1 MIRRYPLFT
10 LPATAA
16 VLATVASALLPACSS
31 PSVDTRFTEVSPAQ
45 TDGEKRAVRAS
56 ESVTLGGKRADIGFV
71 TLLRS
76 GEQRGDSE
84 QLNVFGQVLDQTQT
98 PIVQTDGSTTIADS
112 NDFSSIL
119 QVGSKLFSVSQFESR
134 PGTMYLTA
142 LAQDPSSGRL
152 SAETTTALDLSGIYG
167 IWNPCAGSVTPW
179 NTHLGSEE
187 YEPDAR
193 DGDAAAEAMA
203 PFFGGDTS
211 KVQAYRYGYPV
222 EVRVTDTS
230 GAHSVVKHY
239 SMGRFA
245 HELSYVMPDERTV
258 YGTDDGTNVGLFM
271 YVADTASDLSA
282 GSLYAMKWHQTTPA
296 GESDLVDADL
306 SWIKLGHASDAEIDA
321 LIADGIQFSDIFATV
336 EPAADGTCPGAYT
349 PVNANGIGEEC
360 LKLNAGMEQAAA
372 FLETRRYAGYLGA
385 TTELRKEE
393 GISFDPRSG
402 QLYIAFSEVQ
412 YGMEDNRKNGVDS
425 SAYDAGTTND
435 VKALFNSCGAVYRL
449 AVGEDA
455 EIGSPFVAQ
464 SAHGVIAGR
473 MTTVADP
480 ERLNPTTIDAYPSD
494 SPFANSSCE
503 IDGLANPDNVSVMP
517 GQNMLLIGE
526 DTGSGH
532 QNDAIWAYRTDNGQ
546 LTRIAT
552 TPYGAETTSVYY
564 YPDVASF
571 GYIMAVVQHPYG
583 ESDEDK
589 VTDDSAERRSY
600 LGYIGALP
608 PHR

>member
-1 MIRRYPLFT
+1 MIRSPQFSLT
-10 LPATAA
+10 PSAA
-16 VLATVASALLPACSS
+16 ALLALGTVFLTACNS
-31 PSVDTRFTEVSPAQ
+31 PTVDTRFEPVSAAQ

-98 PIVQTDGSTTIADS
+98 PIMQTDGSTTIADS

-119 QVGSKLFSVSQFESR
+119 QVGSKLFSVSQFESI

-152 SAETTTALDLSGIYG
+152 SAESTTALDLSGIYG

-179 NTHLGSEE
+179 GSHLGSEE

-193 DGDAAAEAMA
+193 SGDASAEAMA
-203 PFFGGDTS
+203 SFFGGDTS

-271 YVADTASDLSA
+271 YVADTASDLSSGA
-282 GSLYAMKWHQTTPA
+282 LYAVKWHQTTPA
-296 GESDLVDADL
+296 GESDLIDADL

-336 EPAADGTCPGAYT
+336 DPAADGTCPGAYT
-349 PVNANGIGEEC
+349 SVNANGIGEEC
-360 LKLNAGMEQAAA
+360 LKLNPGMEQAAA

-393 GISFDPRSG
+393 GISFDARHN
-402 QLYIAFSEVQ
+402 QLYVAYSEVQ
-412 YGMEDNRKNGVDS
+412 YGMEDNKKNGADS
-425 SAYDAGTTND
+425 TKYDVGTSND
-435 VKALFNSCGAVYRL
+435 VKALFNSCGAVYRFT
-449 AVGEDA
+449 VGEDSD
-455 EIGSPFVAQ
+455 IGSPFVAQ
-464 SAHGVIAGR
+464 SAHGMIAGR

-494 SPFANSSCE
+494 SPFANSSCDV
-503 IDGLANPDNVSVMP
+503 DGLANPDNVSVMP

-532 QNDAIWAYRTDNGQ
+532 QNDMVWAYRTDSGK

-564 YPDVASF
+564 YPEIDGF

-589 VTDDSAERRSY
+589 VTTDSAERRSY